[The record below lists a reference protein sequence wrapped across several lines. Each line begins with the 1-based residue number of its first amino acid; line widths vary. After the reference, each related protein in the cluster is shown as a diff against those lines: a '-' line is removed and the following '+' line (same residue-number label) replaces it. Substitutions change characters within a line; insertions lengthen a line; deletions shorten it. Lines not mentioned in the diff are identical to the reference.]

1 MMNAKKAIL
10 AGVIFAAIVMG
21 VLSMQRAMPDA
32 KNERMYK
39 EITKYSP
46 YYMEKTI
53 GGLSI
58 IDKRD
63 GRKEKPSA
71 ADVMH
76 RMDELQKEWGK
87 EHLKVVENDLII
99 MGENNQTIVKVFIQE
114 QNERKFLKEFYG
126 L

>member
-1 MMNAKKAIL
+1 MNVKKAVL

-53 GGLSI
+53 GGLTI

-71 ADVMH
+71 AEVMH
-76 RMDELQKEWGK
+76 RMDELQKEWGQK
-87 EHLKVVENDLII
+87 HLRVVENDLII

-114 QNERKFLKEFYG
+114 HNERKFLEEFYG
-126 L
+126 I

>member
-1 MMNAKKAIL
+1 MNVKKGVL
-10 AGVIFAAIVMG
+10 AGIIFAAIVMG
-21 VLSMQRAMPDA
+21 VLAMQRALPEQ

-53 GGLSI
+53 GGLTI

-63 GRKEKPSA
+63 DRKEKPSA

-87 EHLKVVENDLII
+87 EHLRVVESDLII
-99 MGENNQTIVKVFIQE
+99 LGENNQTVVKIFIKDQ
-114 QNERKFLKEFYG
+114 QERKFLQDFYG
-126 L
+126 I

>member
-1 MMNAKKAIL
+1 MNAKKVIL

>member
-1 MMNAKKAIL
+1 MNIKKGLL
-10 AGVIFAAIVMG
+10 AGIIFAAIVMG
-21 VLSMQRAMPDA
+21 VLAMQRAMPDA
-32 KNERMYK
+32 KNARMYK

-46 YYMEKTI
+46 YEMEKTI

-87 EHLKVVENDLII
+87 EHLRVTGNDLII
-99 MGENNQTIVKVFIQE
+99 LGENNQTIVKIFIE
-114 QNERKFLKEFYG
+114 DKDERAFLQGFYG

>member
-1 MMNAKKAIL
+1 MNVKKGLL
-10 AGVIFAAIVMG
+10 AGIIFAAIVMG
-21 VLSMQRAMPDA
+21 VLSMQRALPDQ

-76 RMDELQKEWGK
+76 RMDEVQKEWGR
-87 EHLKVVENDLII
+87 EHLKVENSDLII
-99 MGENNQTIVKVFIQE
+99 LGENNQTLVKVFIQTE
-114 QNERKFLKEFYG
+114 DERKFLQEFYG
-126 L
+126 I

>member
-1 MMNAKKAIL
+1 MNVKKGLL
-10 AGVIFAAIVMG
+10 AGIIFAAIVMG
-21 VLSMQRAMPDA
+21 VLSMQRALPDQ

-76 RMDELQKEWGK
+76 RMDEVQKEWGR
-87 EHLKVVENDLII
+87 EHLKVENSDLII
-99 MGENNQTIVKVFIQE
+99 LGENNQTLVKVFIQTE
-114 QNERKFLKEFYG
+114 DERKFLQDFYG
-126 L
+126 I